1 MWTCC
6 ILLTVF
12 GVATFWKLFIQYG
25 KISIF
30 RLSSSEE
37 AEIPASPS
45 KNCLEGPMAKKHAG
59 DKKMIDKKKKEKKKV
74 LKRLWYKFVYLIMYL
89 FYKDSIYAW
98 REFDARHFLGCLMI
112 KWDMHGSAN
121 LMRVCVCV
129 LWTRTFFNEFWWH
142 LYKRKSWSIISIFF
156 FNYKILDMCNT
167 YVQLMNFCKNVYHC
181 NIDCDGELNTTIWS
195 FLFVYLFKFFFCYII
210 FFYFLENLLIYI
222 F

>member
-1 MWTCC
+1 MWICC
-6 ILLTVF
+6 IPLTVF

-98 REFDARHFLGCLMI
+98 REFDARHFLGYLMI
-112 KWDMHGSAN
+112 KWDMHVSAN
-121 LMRVCVCV
+121 LMRVRVRVCV
-129 LWTRTFFNEFWWH
+129 RLWTRTFFLMNFDDICIKGNHEVS
-142 LYKRKSWSIISIFF
+142 LLSFF
-156 FNYKILDMCNT
+156 SATKYLTCNT
-167 YVQLMNFCKNVYHC
+167 YVQLMNFCKN
-181 NIDCDGELNTTIWS
+181 IFTTAIWLWWWIEHNDLVV
-195 FLFVYLFKFFFCYII
+195 FICLFI
-210 FFYFLENLLIYI
+210 
-222 F
+222 